1 MSVIE
6 ATDIATNPNGWA
18 PLGNVI
24 GVAIHHTV
32 TTISPSASENE
43 ERAHI
48 RAIDQYHVKQGWH
61 GIGYHYLCFPSGRVY
76 RVGWGARAHVAN
88 RNHELVGIA
97 WVADLS
103 SRQPNIYE
111 IAAAAVALRDAW
123 ARIGRQVEVKGHRE
137 WAVKGWETA
146 CPGQGIN
153 VIKAVISEA
162 RRGTTVEELEQLRSQ
177 LSYAI
182 SKVERL
188 ERLICT
194 NGGKLD
200 VVADAVNATTLGN
213 ITGKTVRIGDRVTLK
228 DEQIPLYL
236 DLMGNNMWLGLQAAQ
251 EAAAR
256 ANAGVEMLR
265 AGQPK
270 WGAGEAVEELR
281 LLRFADG
288 SVRLIK

>member
-1 MSVIE
+1 MTVID
-6 ATDIATNPNGWA
+6 AANLATNPNGWA
-18 PLGNVI
+18 PLGTVI

-32 TTISPSASENE
+32 TTISPSASEDE

-48 RAIDQYHVKQGWH
+48 RAIDQFHVKQGWH

-111 IAAAAVALRDAW
+111 VAAAAVALRDAW
-123 ARIGRQVEVKGHRE
+123 ARIGKQVEVKGHRE
-137 WAVKGWETA
+137 WAVEGWGTA

-153 VIKAVISEA
+153 VISAVTSEA
-162 RRGTTVEELEQLRSQ
+162 RKGTTMEEIERLRSQ
-177 LSYAI
+177 VTYAVT
-182 SKVERL
+182 KLERL
-188 ERLICT
+188 ERLLCT
-194 NGGKLD
+194 NGGELA
-200 VVADAVNATTLGN
+200 VVADVVNAATLGN
-213 ITGKTVRIGDRVTLK
+213 ITGKTVRIGDRIVLK
-228 DEQIPLYL
+228 SDQIPLYL

-256 ANAGVEMLR
+256 ANAVAEACKANQETR
-265 AGQPK
+265 
-270 WGAGEAVEELR
+270 GAGEAVEEMR